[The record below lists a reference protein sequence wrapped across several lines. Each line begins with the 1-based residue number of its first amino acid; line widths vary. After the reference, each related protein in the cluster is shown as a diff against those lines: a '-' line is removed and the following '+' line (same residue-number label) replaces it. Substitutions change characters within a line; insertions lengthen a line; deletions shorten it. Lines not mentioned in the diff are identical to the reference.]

1 VADNER
7 DEFLNRERLCPSC
20 RSTINILAVKCK
32 FCGQDIGKPKEELR
46 ELSSEDLGG
55 ESILHSAPS
64 GMVMSAIEAFR
75 AENLE
80 SGGSDPRSDSNGGSR
95 ADVPQ
100 APGEVGADGLPIL
113 NATSQGLNSLSDSTF
128 SARATVSKPPTTF
141 KDRAV
146 PIGLTIVGLVVI
158 VFAGIKGTSAVMD
171 YLDAKNR
178 VVEPDFINRYYEI
191 LASNGSV
198 LQALEAAKEALD
210 ANNSGPNQEIATK
223 ALVAIEKEV
232 LDLLNTVDWSMTTII
247 KAARMGESA
256 ARVYA
261 HALTGDLRKKT
272 KEENRLYSMT
282 LKSIAPDGKSAT
294 FTLLNGDTLENVRK
308 GDVVES
314 RFNVVH
320 ISPIS
325 VILED
330 RLRKSRAGAAREV
343 SFNLKSRTAH

>member
-55 ESILHSAPS
+55 ESIVHTAPS
-64 GMVMSAIEAFR
+64 GTVMNAIEAFR
-75 AENLE
+75 AENLG
-80 SGGSDPRSDSNGGSR
+80 SGGSDSQSSSDGGGR
-95 ADVPQ
+95 EDIPHE
-100 APGEVGADGLPIL
+100 PGEVGADGLPIL
-113 NATSQGLNSLSDSTF
+113 NATSQGLNSLSESTF
-128 SARATVSKPPTTF
+128 SARAAVNKPPTTF
-141 KDRAV
+141 QDRVV
-146 PIGLTIVGLVVI
+146 PIGLTIVGLIVI
-158 VFAGIKGTSAVMD
+158 VFAGIKGTSATMA
-171 YLDAKNR
+171 YFEAKNR

-198 LQALEAAKEALD
+198 IQALEAAKEALD

-223 ALVAIEKEV
+223 ALAAIEKEID
-232 LDLLNTVDWSMTTII
+232 DLLNTVDWSMVTIG
-247 KAARMGESA
+247 KAAQMGESA
-256 ARVYA
+256 TRVYP
-261 HALTGDLRKKT
+261 HALTSNLRKKT

-282 LKSIAPDGKSAT
+282 LKSIAPNGKSAT
-294 FTLLNGDTLENVRK
+294 FTLLNGDALEDVRK

-314 RFNVVH
+314 RFDVVH
-320 ISPIS
+320 ISAVS

-343 SFNLKSRTAH
+343 SFNLKSRNAH